1 MVLTIFYFVVSF
13 LGDFLAYIF
22 YQQYLDSHKK
32 NPMLLIY
39 AIVSAFFVWF
49 FIFKIQDR
57 GQTLRLF
64 VPMWAAGTAVFGYFV
79 TGFATKTSV
88 KEMLS
93 FQALISV
100 TCIGIGIFLL
110 QRLVTK

>member
-1 MVLTIFYFVVSF
+1 
-13 LGDFLAYIF
+13 
-22 YQQYLDSHKK
+22 
-32 NPMLLIY
+32 MLLVY
-39 AIVSAFFVWF
+39 AIISAFFVWF

-64 VPMWAAGTAVFGYFV
+64 VPLWAAGTAVFGYFA
-79 TGFATKTSV
+79 TGLATKTSI
-88 KEMLS
+88 KELLS
-93 FQALISV
+93 VQALISV

>member
-32 NPMLLIY
+32 NPMLLVY
-39 AIVSAFFVWF
+39 AIISAFFVWF

-64 VPMWAAGTAVFGYFV
+64 VPLWAAGTAVFGYFA
-79 TGFATKTSV
+79 TGLATKTSI
-88 KEMLS
+88 KELLS
-93 FQALISV
+93 VQALISV